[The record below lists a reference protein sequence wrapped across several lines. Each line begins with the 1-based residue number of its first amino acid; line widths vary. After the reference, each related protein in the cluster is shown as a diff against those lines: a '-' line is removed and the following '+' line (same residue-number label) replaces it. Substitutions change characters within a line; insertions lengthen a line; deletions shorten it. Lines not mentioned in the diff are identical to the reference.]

1 MEQAAQQATAMQ
13 INLRKANALQE
24 VIMDTIRGI
33 RLETNITLTEFDDVD
48 AKLSQAQIKLMA
60 DLERVELLYR
70 AYYDIRV
77 AVGRVTGGTGGI
89 SDKLAAIAQAEKQIA
104 VQTSLANQTT
114 TRMDVNVIKGKLEK
128 IAKGSEIREG
138 LYARREEVVTSVIE
152 EGVMDMLKAS
162 IANLKKV
169 KRNLQDSLLEDNI
182 NTKITLSQGTVD
194 TLNAEKLI

>member
-1 MEQAAQQATAMQ
+1 MTGTQQATSMQ

-48 AKLSQAQIKLMA
+48 TKLSQAQIKLMA
-60 DLERVELLYR
+60 DLERIELLYR
-70 AYYDIRV
+70 AYYDIRA

-89 SDKLAAIAQAEKQIA
+89 SDKLATIAQAEKQIA
-104 VQTSLANQTT
+104 VQTGLANQTA
-114 TRMDVNVIKGKLEK
+114 RMDVNVIKGKLEK
-128 IAKGSEIREG
+128 ISKGSEVREG
-138 LYARREEVVTSVIE
+138 LYARREEVTTSILDQSVLDI
-152 EGVMDMLKAS
+152 LKAS
-162 IANLKKV
+162 VANLKKV

-182 NTKITLSQGTVD
+182 NTKITLDQGTVD